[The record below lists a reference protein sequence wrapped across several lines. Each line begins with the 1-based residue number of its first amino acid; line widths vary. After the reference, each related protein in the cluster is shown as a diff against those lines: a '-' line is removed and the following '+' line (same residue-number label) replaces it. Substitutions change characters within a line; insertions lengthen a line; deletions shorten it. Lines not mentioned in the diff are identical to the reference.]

1 MRNKTV
7 KISKLVAALALLLS
21 AGFAP
26 AIAADDPLQQAV
38 ESSLM
43 VTRVGGIGTA
53 MVVGTPVAI
62 IRQTRKSY
70 VNWTEKTADKIGG
83 HDCGPC
89 CLLASVVTVPI
100 ALVVGPA
107 TGTYYGTK
115 NAFSKGFSNPF
126 SPASFSLAEN
136 YTGE

>member
-7 KISKLVAALALLLS
+7 KISKLVAALALVLS

-26 AIAADDPLQQAV
+26 AFAADDPLQQAV
-38 ESSLM
+38 DSSLI
-43 VTRVGGIGTA
+43 VTRVGGVGTA

-62 IRQTRKSY
+62 LRQTHKSY
-70 VNWTEKTADKIGG
+70 VHMTTAAADKIGG

-89 CLLASVVTVPI
+89 CLLASVVTIP
-100 ALVVGPA
+100 ASLVVGPA
-107 TGTYYGTK
+107 TGTYYGAK

-126 SPASFSLAEN
+126 SPASFSLADDFA
-136 YTGE
+136 GE